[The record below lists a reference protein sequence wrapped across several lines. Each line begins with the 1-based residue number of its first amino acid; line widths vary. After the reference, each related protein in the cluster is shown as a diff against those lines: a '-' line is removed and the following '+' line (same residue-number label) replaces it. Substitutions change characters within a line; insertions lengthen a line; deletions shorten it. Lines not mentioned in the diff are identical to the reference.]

1 MHGEPAGN
9 PRGRAVPVAD
19 LAIAPHLPE
28 PIAGT
33 EAAVASWT
41 PVDDALASGPNL
53 VMSLGPFDAS
63 TSG

>member
-19 LAIAPHLPE
+19 LAIAPRLPE

-33 EAAVASWT
+33 ESADASRT

-53 VMSLGPFDAS
+53 VIPLDPFDAS